1 MEQIYEVVQIHHVP
15 RTLNASCNIARWSGE
30 VPARS
35 HKPNDASLSLA
46 LATRVHSSTV
56 EHLTVNQGVI
66 GSNPVDPANLFI
78 NFKIIKDMINVNIA
92 IETSQKVNRDNW
104 LKAAGEKL
112 SGAILAVANTG
123 KRELRVSF
131 KDLIIGAENL
141 YESGEMLIYL
151 NKTLDEAGYDHIVEP
166 DGTLIISW

>member
-1 MEQIYEVVQIHHVP
+1 
-15 RTLNASCNIARWSGE
+15 
-30 VPARS
+30 
-35 HKPNDASLSLA
+35 
-46 LATRVHSSTV
+46 
-56 EHLTVNQGVI
+56 
-66 GSNPVDPANLFI
+66 
-78 NFKIIKDMINVNIA
+78 MINVNIA

-112 SGAILAVANTG
+112 SNTILSVANTG
-123 KRELRVSF
+123 RRELRVSF
-131 KDLIIGAENL
+131 RDLIIGAENL

>member
-1 MEQIYEVVQIHHVP
+1 
-15 RTLNASCNIARWSGE
+15 
-30 VPARS
+30 
-35 HKPNDASLSLA
+35 
-46 LATRVHSSTV
+46 
-56 EHLTVNQGVI
+56 
-66 GSNPVDPANLFI
+66 
-78 NFKIIKDMINVNIA
+78 MINVNIA
-92 IETSQKVNRDNW
+92 IETSQKVNRNNW

-112 SGAILAVANTG
+112 SDAILAVANTG

-131 KDLIIGAENL
+131 RDLIIGAENL

>member
-1 MEQIYEVVQIHHVP
+1 
-15 RTLNASCNIARWSGE
+15 
-30 VPARS
+30 
-35 HKPNDASLSLA
+35 
-46 LATRVHSSTV
+46 
-56 EHLTVNQGVI
+56 
-66 GSNPVDPANLFI
+66 
-78 NFKIIKDMINVNIA
+78 MINVNIA
-92 IETSQKVNRDNW
+92 IETSQKVNRNNW

-131 KDLIIGAENL
+131 RDLIIGAENL